1 MVSAPTLG
9 RVQKPHSTRR
19 RSASARIDTDGYSNR
34 DSYTF
39 STMPEYVDG
48 TGIKTQFSCP
58 RKIGWGLG
66 GNGYRGTMLHKLAA
80 KVSVT
85 DAEIKRHI
93 SSIDKP
99 DVYGQTPLMR
109 AAWYDRLE
117 TVKLLI
123 ANGANIDVRDRFY
136 KDVFTIAARRG
147 NLATFKYLIDTYM
160 TPERKLAMIRNNHIR
175 DEYMLAILNSHINA
189 TSDRMEI
196 QKIIS
201 NVLRNINLRWGDIV
215 KFVQKMHI
223 SAIIYVKDHVKHD
236 LPPGI
241 KPGEFVLYDTNGI
254 IKTQDE
260 WAQVL
265 TAYNKAIK
273 GLCKYTSIL
282 PSATSRGGRGTYKK
296 RT

>member
-1 MVSAPTLG
+1 
-9 RVQKPHSTRR
+9 
-19 RSASARIDTDGYSNR
+19 
-34 DSYTF
+34 
-39 STMPEYVDG
+39 
-48 TGIKTQFSCP
+48 
-58 RKIGWGLG
+58 
-66 GNGYRGTMLHKLAA
+66 MLHKLAA
-80 KVSVT
+80 EYVVT
-85 DAEIKRHI
+85 DAEINQYI
-93 SSIDKP
+93 ASIDKP

-123 ANGANIDVRDRFY
+123 ANRANIDVRDMFH

-160 TPERKLAMIRNNHIR
+160 TPERKLAMITNNHIR

-189 TSDRMEI
+189 TSNREEI
-196 QKIIS
+196 KKII
-201 NVLRNINLRWGDIV
+201 NRVLPNINLLWGDIV

-241 KPGEFVLYDTNGI
+241 KPGEFVLYDKNGI
-254 IKTQDE
+254 IKTQHE

-282 PSATSRGGRGTYKK
+282 PLATSRGGTRRTRRTKK
-296 RT
+296 T